1 MSYLRVQ
8 LWNLCSCDLFGWR
21 DYGSERQQ
29 NSLNCKPQG
38 STAKLRDELMSVLE
52 TPLQIG
58 SEQVRKHSA
67 FFSDK
72 AKKW

>member
-1 MSYLRVQ
+1 
-8 LWNLCSCDLFGWR
+8 
-21 DYGSERQQ
+21 
-29 NSLNCKPQG
+29 
-38 STAKLRDELMSVLE
+38 MSVLE

-72 AKKW
+72 AKKWWSFFWNSVAEALMR